1 VACRSNWVK
10 ASLSVITINIVQ
22 YAALLVSYKNYI
34 ICYLNAKFK
43 VTHTNNMEILSSNCL
58 GRLEA

>member
-1 VACRSNWVK
+1 VACRSNWGK

-22 YAALLVSYKNYI
+22 YAALLVSYKNCI

-43 VTHTNNMEILSSNCL
+43 VTHTNKMEILSSNCL
-58 GRLEA
+58 GGLEG